1 MKKLIVLTFLL
12 LLAGCKS
19 ASQERINKAT
29 ARIPEVRQ
37 FVIQKLEVTDQA
49 EIAFINTTKPEFQ
62 EVNKILYYWF
72 KDNTGKAIYTVQTQP
87 GDDFH
92 IFSASKN

>member
-12 LLAGCKS
+12 LLAGCQS

-29 ARIPEVRQ
+29 ARIPEVRE
-37 FVIQKLEVTDQA
+37 FIIQKLEITDQA
-49 EIAFINTTKPEFQ
+49 EITFINMTKPEFK
-62 EVNKILYYWF
+62 EVNKILYFWF
-72 KDNTGKAIYTVQTQP
+72 KDNTGKAVYTVETQP

-92 IFSASKN
+92 IFTASKN

>member
-29 ARIPEVRQ
+29 ERIPEVRQ
-37 FVIQKLEVTDQA
+37 FLIQKLDISDQA
-49 EIAFINTTKPEFQ
+49 EVAFINTTKPEFG
-62 EVNKILYYWF
+62 EVNSILYYWF
-72 KDNTGKAIYTVQTQP
+72 KDKTGKAIYTVETQP

-92 IFSASKN
+92 IFTASKN